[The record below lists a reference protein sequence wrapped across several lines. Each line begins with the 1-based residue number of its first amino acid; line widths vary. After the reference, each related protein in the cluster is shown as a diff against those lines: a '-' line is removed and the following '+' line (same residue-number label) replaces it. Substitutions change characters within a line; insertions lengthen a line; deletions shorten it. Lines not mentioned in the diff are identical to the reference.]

1 MSDSGP
7 FQVALSFAGE
17 DRVYVRSVA
26 AALQARAIR
35 VFFDEEEET
44 ALWGRDLV
52 EELARIYGE
61 ASIVV
66 ILFISSAYAEKAYP
80 RHERRSALARA
91 IEERR
96 EYVLPARF
104 DDTEIPGLLPT
115 VQYVDLRHK
124 TPEQLAMM
132 IADKLVLL
140 GGRVPVPA
148 TNQLAWVRAQSE
160 RSTEKLVV
168 KVVDHEERPVSGAD
182 VLAVS
187 TNGTRLSGRSEMAGE
202 VVLALPERRLV
213 TVYVAHSEHPPGI
226 MRDFDPKEDLIFKL
240 ADEHEVGSL
249 IIPDGAGHVP
259 GLSGRLN
266 PIHDNSDRR
275 YLYAENISIND
286 EATQPVTFE
295 LGDPLRLEDAHGN
308 RAVLTFI
315 DCYGSASLLHYQR

>member
-1 MSDSGP
+1 M
-7 FQVALSFAGE
+7 ALSFAGE
-17 DRVYVRSVA
+17 DRAYVRSVA

-44 ALWGRDLV
+44 VLWGRDLT
-52 EELARIYGE
+52 EELARVYGE
-61 ASIVV
+61 DSMVV
-66 ILFISSAYAEKAYP
+66 VLFISSAYADKAYP

-104 DDTEIPGLLPT
+104 DDTDIPGLLST

-124 TPEQLAMM
+124 TPEELAAM
-132 IADKLVLL
+132 IADKLVIL

-148 TNQLAWVRAQSE
+148 TNQLAWVSAQAG
-160 RSTEKLVV
+160 RLPEKLVV
-168 KVVDHEERPVSGAD
+168 KVTDHKEQAVSDAD

-187 TNGTRLSGRSEMAGE
+187 ANGTRLSGRSDVHGDVA
-202 VVLALPERRLV
+202 LDLPERRLV
-213 TVYVAHSEHPPGI
+213 TVYVAHRKHPPGI
-226 MRDFDPKEDLIFKL
+226 VREFDPAEDLTFRL
-240 ADEHEVGSL
+240 ADEPGVGSL
-249 IIPDGAGHVP
+249 IIPDGSGHLP
-259 GLSGRLN
+259 GISGRLN

-286 EATQPVTFE
+286 KATQPVTFR
-295 LGDPLRLEDAHGN
+295 LGEPLRLEDAHGS

-315 DCYGSASLLHYQR
+315 DCYGHASLIHYQR

>member
-17 DRVYVRSVA
+17 DRDYVRSVA

-44 ALWGRDLV
+44 TLWGRDLV

-61 ASIVV
+61 DSMVV
-66 ILFISSAYAEKAYP
+66 VLFISHAYAEKAYP
-80 RHERRSALARA
+80 RHERRTALARA

-104 DDTEIPGLLPT
+104 DDADIPGLLPT

-124 TPEQLAMM
+124 TPEQLATM

-140 GGRVPVPA
+140 GGQVPVPA
-148 TNQLAWVRAQSE
+148 THQLAWVRAQAE
-160 RSTEKLVV
+160 RSTEELRI
-168 KVVDHEERPVSGAD
+168 KVLDHEERPVSGAD

-187 TNGTRLSGRSEMAGE
+187 TNGTRLTGRSDLEGQG
-202 VVLALPERRLV
+202 VLALPERRLV
-213 TVYVAHSEHPPGI
+213 SVYVAHNEHPPGI
-226 MRDFDPKEDLIFKL
+226 MRNFDPKEDLIFTL
-240 ADEHEVGSL
+240 ADEREVGSL
-249 IIPDGAGHVP
+249 IIPDGTGHVP

-286 EATQPVTFE
+286 QATQPVTFQ
-295 LGDPLRLEDAHGN
+295 LGNPLRLEDAHGN
-308 RAVLTFI
+308 RAVITFI
-315 DCYGSASLLHYQR
+315 DSYGNASLLHFQR